1 MERDLGLC
9 FEDNGPEGGMVADAS
24 QVKSPS
30 SWLRLLPQSM
40 NDCLPPLQPDQLLL
54 GDNPTALPGGREPS
68 SSLAQASYFL
78 FEVVSVFL
86 SAL

>member
-1 MERDLGLC
+1 MERALGLC
-9 FEDNGPEGGMVADAS
+9 SGDGGPEGGMVTDAS

-30 SWLRLLPQSM
+30 PCLPLLLQLM
-40 NDCLPPLQPDQLLL
+40 NDCQPDQLLL
-54 GDNPTALPGGREPS
+54 GDSPTALPGGREPS
-68 SSLAQASYFL
+68 SSLIEASHCL

>member
-9 FEDNGPEGGMVADAS
+9 SGDSGPEGGMATGAP

-30 SWLRLLPQSM
+30 SCLPRLPQLM
-40 NDCLPPLQPDQLLL
+40 NDCQPDQLLL
-54 GDNPTALPGGREPS
+54 GDSPTALPGGREPS
-68 SSLAQASYFL
+68 SSLIEASHCL